1 MGRVNSQTKGA
12 AMKTAS
18 RSIQKI
24 IEDQF
29 KKWRADRPKIGHE
42 PLNKPVLTVSREPG
56 SGGSIVAKKVAEDLG
71 LDLFHQEIVHEMANS
86 AKVSEKMFETLDEKR
101 LNTLENWISSLVDA
115 RHLWP
120 DKYLEHLM
128 RIIGIIGHHGC
139 AVIVGRGANFI
150 LPPESRLRVRVIAP
164 LENRVKHVSDTFSVP
179 ATEAK
184 RRIIRTES
192 ERKAFVRNYF
202 NADISAPEN
211 YDMVVNTGT
220 MSIEKAA
227 ETIATALAS

>member
-1 MGRVNSQTKGA
+1 
-12 AMKTAS
+12 MKTTT
-18 RSIQKI
+18 RSIDRI

-29 KKWRADRPKIGHE
+29 KRWQADQPKTNPK
-42 PLNKPVLTVSREPG
+42 PLNLPVLTISREPG
-56 SGGSIVAKKVAEDLG
+56 SGGNLVAKKVAEDLG
-71 LDLFHQEIVHEMANS
+71 LDLFHQEVVHKMANS
-86 AKVSEKMFETLDEKR
+86 AKISEKVFHTLDEKR
-101 LNTLENWISSLVDA
+101 LNTLENWIWSLVDT

-128 RIIGIIGHHGC
+128 KVIGTIGNHGR
-139 AVIVGRGANFI
+139 ALIVGRGANFI
-150 LPPESRLRVRVIAP
+150 LPPESCFRARLIAP
-164 LENRVKHVSDTFSVP
+164 FENRVKHVSDTFSVP

-192 ERKAFVRNYF
+192 ERKAFISKYF

-220 MSIEKAA
+220 MSIQKSAK
-227 ETIATALAS
+227 TIATALVP

>member
-1 MGRVNSQTKGA
+1 
-12 AMKTAS
+12 MKTAP

-29 KKWRADRPKIGHE
+29 KKWLADQPQKGDKS
-42 PLNKPVLTVSREPG
+42 PNMPVLTISREPG
-56 SGGSIVAKKVAEDLG
+56 SGGSLVAQKVAKDLG
-71 LDLFHQEIVHEMANS
+71 LDLFHQEVVHEMAKS
-86 AKVSEKMFETLDEKR
+86 AKISERVISTLDEKR
-101 LNTLENWISSLVDA
+101 LNTLENWISSLVDT

-128 RIIGIIGHHGC
+128 RVIGTIGNHSRSL
-139 AVIVGRGANFI
+139 IVGRGANFI
-150 LPPESRLRVRVIAP
+150 LPPESCFRVRVIAP
-164 LENRVKHVSDTFSVP
+164 LGNRIKHVSDTFSVP

-192 ERKAFVRNYF
+192 ERKAFVRKYF

-227 ETIATALAS
+227 NTISTALAP

>member
-1 MGRVNSQTKGA
+1 
-12 AMKTAS
+12 MKTAP

-29 KKWRADRPKIGHE
+29 KKWQADQPKKGDNS
-42 PLNKPVLTVSREPG
+42 LNMPVLTISREPG
-56 SGGSIVAKKVAEDLG
+56 SGGSIVARKVAKDLG
-71 LDLFHQEIVHEMANS
+71 LNLFHQEVVHEMAKS
-86 AKVSEKMFETLDEKR
+86 AKISERVFSTLDEKG
-101 LNTLENWISSLVDA
+101 LNTLENWISSLVDT

-128 RIIGIIGHHGC
+128 KVIGTIGKHDRSL
-139 AVIVGRGANFI
+139 IVGRGANFI
-150 LPPESRLRVRVIAP
+150 LSPESCFRVRVIAP
-164 LENRVKHVSDTFSVP
+164 FGNRVKHVSDTFRVP
-179 ATEAK
+179 AKEAK

-192 ERKAFVRNYF
+192 ERKSFIRKYF
-202 NADISAPEN
+202 NADISDPEN

-227 ETIATALAS
+227 KIIAFALAP